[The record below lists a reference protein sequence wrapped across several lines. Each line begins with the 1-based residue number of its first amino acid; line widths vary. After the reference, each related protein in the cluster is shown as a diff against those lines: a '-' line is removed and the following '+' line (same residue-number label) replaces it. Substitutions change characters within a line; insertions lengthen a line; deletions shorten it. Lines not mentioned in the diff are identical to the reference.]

1 MGYSSILI
9 SLRETHNISRITILN
24 MNKFIVAVA
33 LFGAVMGDGGSHH
46 APAAHDSGY
55 AAPADAYASPAAEY
69 AAPTAYEAPAASYGA
84 PTYEQEYAAPAYEPT
99 AYEASAPAYG
109 APADTLDFDLSQITE
124 LIPLFIAVFA
134 AIIVAQLVAPLFGA
148 LFGAKVALFGGIFNP
163 LGQIKFDLL
172 NAILNPLSLQVANCV
187 PANGACTGNANFA
200 PRSLDSLNVIDMIE
214 AASPIYSAMQ

>member
-24 MNKFIVAVA
+24 MNNFIVAVA

-69 AAPTAYEAPAASYGA
+69 AAPSAYEAPAASYGA

-99 AYEASAPAYG
+99 SYEASAPAYG
-109 APADTLDFDLSQITE
+109 APASFHRRLCCHHHRPARRSSLRGSVRCQGRSD
-124 LIPLFIAVFA
+124 
-134 AIIVAQLVAPLFGA
+134 
-148 LFGAKVALFGGIFNP
+148 GGIFNP
-163 LGQIKFDLL
+163 LGQLKFDAI
-172 NAILNPLSLQVANCV
+172 NAILNPFGFSFASCDGTTGRV
-187 PANGACTGNANFA
+187 CTTINAQFMG
-200 PRSLDSLNVIDMIE
+200 RSFSDIGILDMID
-214 AASPIYSAMQ
+214 AANSLYNAAY

>member
-1 MGYSSILI
+1 MGSSILI

-69 AAPTAYEAPAASYGA
+69 GA

-99 AYEASAPAYG
+99 SYEASAPAYG
-109 APADTLDFDLSQITE
+109 APDDSLDFDLSQLTE
-124 LIPLFIAVFA
+124 LLPLFIAVFA
-134 AIIVAQLVAPLFGA
+134 AIIIAQLVAPLFGA

-163 LGQIKFDLL
+163 LGQLKFDAI
-172 NAILNPLSLQVANCV
+172 NAILNPFGFSFASCDGTTGRV
-187 PANGACTGNANFA
+187 CTTINAQFMG
-200 PRSLDSLNVIDMIE
+200 RSFSDIGILDMID
-214 AASPIYSAMQ
+214 AANSLYNAAY

>member
-1 MGYSSILI
+1 MGSSILI

-69 AAPTAYEAPAASYGA
+69 AAPSAYEAPAASYGA
-84 PTYEQEYAAPAYEPT
+84 P
-99 AYEASAPAYG
+99 
-109 APADTLDFDLSQITE
+109 ADSLDFDLSQLTE
-124 LIPLFIAVFA
+124 LLPLFIAVFV
-134 AIIVAQLVAPLFGA
+134 AIIIAQLVAPLFGA

-163 LGQIKFDLL
+163 LGQLKFDAI
-172 NAILNPLSLQVANCV
+172 NAILNPFGFSFASCDGTTGRV
-187 PANGACTGNANFA
+187 CTTINAQFMG
-200 PRSLDSLNVIDMIE
+200 RSFSDIGILDMID
-214 AASPIYSAMQ
+214 AANSLYNAAY

>member
-1 MGYSSILI
+1 
-9 SLRETHNISRITILN
+9 

-33 LFGAVMGDGGSHH
+33 LFGAVMGDGTGHGHS
-46 APAAHDSGY
+46 APAASASGY

-69 AAPTAYEAPAASYGA
+69 AAPSYEAPAASYGA
-84 PTYEQEYAAPAYEPT
+84 PTYEQEYAAPAYEAAPT
-99 AYEASAPAYG
+99 GYDSGYGVPAAEG
-109 APADTLDFDLSQITE
+109 LDFDLSQLTE
-124 LIPLFIAVFA
+124 LLPLFVAVFA

-163 LGQIKFDLL
+163 LGQIKFDLI

-214 AASPIYSAMQ
+214 AASSIYSAMQ

>member
-1 MGYSSILI
+1 MGSSILI

-69 AAPTAYEAPAASYGA
+69 AAPSAYEAPAASYGA

-99 AYEASAPAYG
+99 SYEASAPAYG
-109 APADTLDFDLSQITE
+109 APDDSLDFDLSQLTE
-124 LIPLFIAVFA
+124 LLPLFIAE
-134 AIIVAQLVAPLFGA
+134 LVAPLFGA

-163 LGQIKFDLL
+163 LGQLKFDAI
-172 NAILNPLSLQVANCV
+172 NAILNPFGFSFASCDGTTGRV
-187 PANGACTGNANFA
+187 CTTINAQFMG
-200 PRSLDSLNVIDMIE
+200 RSFSDIGILDMID
-214 AASPIYSAMQ
+214 AANSLYNAAY

>member
-1 MGYSSILI
+1 LI
-9 SLRETHNISRITILN
+9 HFYKRITFN

-33 LFGAVMGDGGSHH
+33 LFGAVMGDGTGHGHS
-46 APAAHDSGY
+46 APAASASGY

-69 AAPTAYEAPAASYGA
+69 AAPSYEAPAASYGA
-84 PTYEQEYAAPAYEPT
+84 PTYEQEYAAPAYEAAPT
-99 AYEASAPAYG
+99 GYDSGYGVPAAEG
-109 APADTLDFDLSQITE
+109 LDFDLSQLTE
-124 LIPLFIAVFA
+124 LLPLFVAVFA

-163 LGQIKFDLL
+163 LGQIKFDII

-214 AASPIYSAMQ
+214 AASSIYSAMQ

>member
-1 MGYSSILI
+1 MGSSILI

-69 AAPTAYEAPAASYGA
+69 AAPSAYEAPAASYGA

-99 AYEASAPAYG
+99 SYEASAPAYG
-109 APADTLDFDLSQITE
+109 APDDSLDFDLSQLTE
-124 LIPLFIAVFA
+124 LLPLFIAVFA
-134 AIIVAQLVAPLFGA
+134 AIIIPFGFSFASCDGTTGRVCTTINAQFMGRS
-148 LFGAKVALFGGIFNP
+148 FSDIGI
-163 LGQIKFDLL
+163 L
-172 NAILNPLSLQVANCV
+172 
-187 PANGACTGNANFA
+187 
-200 PRSLDSLNVIDMIE
+200 DMID
-214 AASPIYSAMQ
+214 AANSLYNAAY

>member
-1 MGYSSILI
+1 
-9 SLRETHNISRITILN
+9 

-69 AAPTAYEAPAASYGA
+69 AAPSAYEAPAASYGA

-99 AYEASAPAYG
+99 SYEASAPAYG
-109 APADTLDFDLSQITE
+109 APADSLDFDLSQLTE
-124 LIPLFIAVFA
+124 LLPLFIAVFA
-134 AIIVAQLVAPLFGA
+134 AIIIAQLVAPLFGA

-163 LGQIKFDLL
+163 LGQLKFDAI
-172 NAILNPLSLQVANCV
+172 NAILNPFGFSFASCDGTTGRV
-187 PANGACTGNANFA
+187 CTTINAQFMA
-200 PRSLDSLNVIDMIE
+200 GRSFSDIGILDMID
-214 AASPIYSAMQ
+214 AANSLYNGTCPCLVLAPC